1 MTKTFTI
8 WVGVY
13 NSRGA
18 RMFYGGREF
27 PQLRSL
33 ALQQG
38 IIHSVTTRVS
48 RAFQDVHADK
58 LHLFPICDQIGY
70 YSTCSPVRPDL
81 PKKSI
86 AVFADLG
93 SPDQDLRNL
102 VAFDCR
108 LFTKVCERSR
118 AVKNQQSFV
127 TTKCWYSQSLQVDGR
142 CKASTCWRRRS
153 SVAVISFRVVFS
165 QPAALVGLPTTLDK
179 KNGHLDYA

>member
-1 MTKTFTI
+1 
-8 WVGVY
+8 
-13 NSRGA
+13 
-18 RMFYGGREF
+18 MFMRTSCICFQY
-27 PQLRSL
+27 
-33 ALQQG
+33 
-38 IIHSVTTRVS
+38 VTRLV
-48 RAFQDVHADK
+48 
-58 LHLFPICDQIGY
+58 
-70 YSTCSPVRPDL
+70 TCSPVRPDL

-86 AVFADLG
+86 VVFADLG

-165 QPAALVGLPTTLDK
+165 QPAALVGLPRYRK
-179 KNGHLDYA
+179 SPSSR

>member
-1 MTKTFTI
+1 MIKTFTI
-8 WVGVY
+8 WVRVY
-13 NSRGA
+13 NSCGA
-18 RMFYGGREF
+18 RMFYGGRVYVF
-27 PQLRSL
+27 PQPRSL
-33 ALQQG
+33 ALQQD

-48 RAFQDVHADK
+48 RVSGCPCGQAASVSYNVTR
-58 LHLFPICDQIGY
+58 LV
-70 YSTCSPVRPDL
+70 TCSPVRPDL

-86 AVFADLG
+86 VVFADLG

-102 VAFDCR
+102 VALDWR

-153 SVAVISFRVVFS
+153 SEAVISFRVVFS
-165 QPAALVGLPTTLDK
+165 QPAALVGLP
-179 KNGHLDYA
+179 